1 MSTRSLVYTAL
12 LVPFLVLT
20 AYVLGTAGLA
30 GFYAAM
36 LASASTVLAS
46 VDLSLSLGLILFWMH
61 ADSRSSGT
69 PFAPY
74 LVITLALGVA
84 GPLMFLIHRE
94 LRAPRAR
101 VAAARG

>member
-12 LVPFLVLT
+12 LLPFLALS
-20 AYVLGTAGLA
+20 AYVLGTAGLS
-30 GFYAAM
+30 GFLAAL
-36 LASASTVLAS
+36 LASPSTALAS

-61 ADSRSSGT
+61 ADSRASVT

-84 GPLMFLIHRE
+84 GPLMYLIHRE

-101 VAAARG
+101 VATARG